1 MYYGD
6 GLNYYHNY
14 NNITNMD
21 MYSIVN
27 INEAPY
33 GNSIYLKDKIIS
45 DDKMKKHKRKVKSID
60 ENLNQFLGLN
70 NNFNIPNNRINYNYG
85 MVQRNNSGLNN
96 HISTNIKND
105 KQYRM
110 YKNKNIFKEN
120 STILNDKNNNIPYT
134 YQRMYPKE
142 KPNIT
147 NNNYLN
153 RNINNPNL
161 NRGKLTLNNKKNLIN
176 KNNINI
182 PVNINNNNKRQ
193 TYYLNQNRQNNQFQN
208 NMNLQNEFNRRKV
221 GVNVN
226 NFLNNNKININ
237 INKNKKVNNN
247 LVNNHETPNN
257 ILNSFKNYNN
267 NNNQNNI
274 NKNTIKQKNDV
285 INQIQQNKKRKI
297 IENEQEEDDENFN
310 DLVDDLYNFALKN
323 KQKKKHKNKIPL
335 NNIFQN
341 NNKNKEDENVIN
353 NSIQLN
359 IPPNRNKKQEYAECA
374 CQAEIS
380 KNSTHNSLKNENSVK
395 KNEKIDIG
403 IGIQESLLP
412 MIQPNSFNDNEIQ
425 ADIDKKIELKINHVN
440 IINIINDKKKEI
452 KEEIK
457 EENEI
462 KEKDFS
468 LNNINYNNLND
479 DKDKD
484 KEKSKEEFKNNEDI
498 KQNKD
503 EDNKNNNKGINN
515 ENEVAL
521 NNLNDFGG
529 SIIKISQDIVIVNN
543 QDDLKIGEEYDDSD
557 DNKEEEKI
565 NKKRVAINLDNN
577 FYFSFVKND
586 LIDLCQVRKGI
597 KGSLEFFQPKT
608 LEDDFDSH
616 IVIQHRACI
625 KPFKKNEIKIDEN
638 YQLRENMDETQIV
651 PELYEDFEE
660 GNEIN
665 ENETQEL
672 ASSLR
677 GSIDKSTDI
686 NINNSIKRSINQSY
700 NQSMVGSLL
709 MSTNNE
715 GEGIIRKLKAAFEE
729 SVNREF

>member
-142 KPNIT
+142 KPNVT

-208 NMNLQNEFNRRKV
+208 NMNIQNEFNQRKV
-221 GVNVN
+221 GVN

-274 NKNTIKQKNDV
+274 NKNTIKQKKDV

-440 IINIINDKKKEI
+440 IINIINDKKQEI

-457 EENEI
+457 EESEI

-479 DKDKD
+479 DKDK
-484 KEKSKEEFKNNEDI
+484 EKSKEEFKNNVDI
-498 KQNKD
+498 KQDKE

-577 FYFSFVKND
+577 FYFTFVKND

-638 YQLRENMDETQIV
+638 YQLRENMDEMQIV
-651 PELYEDFEE
+651 PELYDDFEE

>member
-1 MYYGD
+1 
-6 GLNYYHNY
+6 
-14 NNITNMD
+14 
-21 MYSIVN
+21 
-27 INEAPY
+27 
-33 GNSIYLKDKIIS
+33 
-45 DDKMKKHKRKVKSID
+45 
-60 ENLNQFLGLN
+60 
-70 NNFNIPNNRINYNYG
+70 
-85 MVQRNNSGLNN
+85 
-96 HISTNIKND
+96 
-105 KQYRM
+105 
-110 YKNKNIFKEN
+110 
-120 STILNDKNNNIPYT
+120 
-134 YQRMYPKE
+134 
-142 KPNIT
+142 
-147 NNNYLN
+147 
-153 RNINNPNL
+153 
-161 NRGKLTLNNKKNLIN
+161 
-176 KNNINI
+176 
-182 PVNINNNNKRQ
+182 
-193 TYYLNQNRQNNQFQN
+193 
-208 NMNLQNEFNRRKV
+208 
-221 GVNVN
+221 
-226 NFLNNNKININ
+226 
-237 INKNKKVNNN
+237 
-247 LVNNHETPNN
+247 
-257 ILNSFKNYNN
+257 
-267 NNNQNNI
+267 
-274 NKNTIKQKNDV
+274 
-285 INQIQQNKKRKI
+285 
-297 IENEQEEDDENFN
+297 
-310 DLVDDLYNFALKN
+310 
-323 KQKKKHKNKIPL
+323 
-335 NNIFQN
+335 
-341 NNKNKEDENVIN
+341 
-353 NSIQLN
+353 
-359 IPPNRNKKQEYAECA
+359 
-374 CQAEIS
+374 
-380 KNSTHNSLKNENSVK
+380 
-395 KNEKIDIG
+395 
-403 IGIQESLLP
+403 

-440 IINIINDKKKEI
+440 IINIINDKKQEI

-462 KEKDFS
+462 KEKDIS

-479 DKDKD
+479 DKD

-498 KQNKD
+498 KQNKE

-565 NKKRVAINLDNN
+565 NKKRVSINLDNN

-616 IVIQHRACI
+616 IVIQHKSCI

-638 YQLRENMDETQIV
+638 YQLRENMDEMQIV
-651 PELYEDFEE
+651 PELYDDFEE

>member
-142 KPNIT
+142 KPNVT

-193 TYYLNQNRQNNQFQN
+193 TYYLNQNKQNNRFQN
-208 NMNLQNEFNRRKV
+208 NMNIQNEFNQRKV

-237 INKNKKVNNN
+237 INKNKKINNN

-274 NKNTIKQKNDV
+274 NKNT
-285 INQIQQNKKRKI
+285 
-297 IENEQEEDDENFN
+297 
-310 DLVDDLYNFALKN
+310 
-323 KQKKKHKNKIPL
+323 
-335 NNIFQN
+335 
-341 NNKNKEDENVIN
+341 
-353 NSIQLN
+353 
-359 IPPNRNKKQEYAECA
+359 
-374 CQAEIS
+374 
-380 KNSTHNSLKNENSVK
+380 STK
-395 KNEKIDIG
+395 
-403 IGIQESLLP
+403 
-412 MIQPNSFNDNEIQ
+412 
-425 ADIDKKIELKINHVN
+425 
-440 IINIINDKKKEI
+440 
-452 KEEIK
+452 
-457 EENEI
+457 
-462 KEKDFS
+462 
-468 LNNINYNNLND
+468 
-479 DKDKD
+479 
-484 KEKSKEEFKNNEDI
+484 
-498 KQNKD
+498 
-503 EDNKNNNKGINN
+503 
-515 ENEVAL
+515 
-521 NNLNDFGG
+521 
-529 SIIKISQDIVIVNN
+529 
-543 QDDLKIGEEYDDSD
+543 
-557 DNKEEEKI
+557 
-565 NKKRVAINLDNN
+565 
-577 FYFSFVKND
+577 
-586 LIDLCQVRKGI
+586 
-597 KGSLEFFQPKT
+597 
-608 LEDDFDSH
+608 
-616 IVIQHRACI
+616 
-625 KPFKKNEIKIDEN
+625 
-638 YQLRENMDETQIV
+638 
-651 PELYEDFEE
+651 
-660 GNEIN
+660 
-665 ENETQEL
+665 
-672 ASSLR
+672 
-677 GSIDKSTDI
+677 
-686 NINNSIKRSINQSY
+686 
-700 NQSMVGSLL
+700 
-709 MSTNNE
+709 
-715 GEGIIRKLKAAFEE
+715 
-729 SVNREF
+729 

>member
-193 TYYLNQNRQNNQFQN
+193 TYHLNQNKQNNRFQN
-208 NMNLQNEFNRRKV
+208 NMNLQNEFNQRKV

-274 NKNTIKQKNDV
+274 NKNTIKQKSDI

-323 KQKKKHKNKIPL
+323 KQKKKNKNKIPL

-380 KNSTHNSLKNENSVK
+380 KNSAHNSLKNENSVK

-440 IINIINDKKKEI
+440 IINIINDKKQ
-452 KEEIK
+452 EIK

-479 DKDKD
+479 DKDK
-484 KEKSKEEFKNNEDI
+484 EKSKEEFKNNEDI
-498 KQNKD
+498 KQNKE

-577 FYFSFVKND
+577 FYFTFVKND

-638 YQLRENMDETQIV
+638 YQLRENMDEMQIV
-651 PELYEDFEE
+651 PELYDDFEE

-700 NQSMVGSLL
+700 NHSMVGSLL

>member
-142 KPNIT
+142 KPNVT

-208 NMNLQNEFNRRKV
+208 NMNIQNEFNQRKV
-221 GVNVN
+221 GVN

-323 KQKKKHKNKIPL
+323 KQKKKNKNKIPL
-335 NNIFQN
+335 NNVFQN

-440 IINIINDKKKEI
+440 IINIINDKKQEI

-457 EENEI
+457 EESEI

-479 DKDKD
+479 DKDK
-484 KEKSKEEFKNNEDI
+484 EKSKEEFKNNEDI
-498 KQNKD
+498 KQNKE

-577 FYFSFVKND
+577 FYFTFVKND

>member
-33 GNSIYLKDKIIS
+33 GNNTYLKDKIIS
-45 DDKMKKHKRKVKSID
+45 DAKMKKHKRKVKSID

-182 PVNINNNNKRQ
+182 PVKINNTNKRQ

-208 NMNLQNEFNRRKV
+208 NMNIQNEFNQRKV

-237 INKNKKVNNN
+237 INKNKKINNN

-323 KQKKKHKNKIPL
+323 KQKKKNKNKIPL

-380 KNSTHNSLKNENSVK
+380 KNSTHNSLKNENNVK

-440 IINIINDKKKEI
+440 IINIINDKKQEI
-452 KEEIK
+452 KD
-457 EENEI
+457 ENEI

-479 DKDKD
+479 DKDK
-484 KEKSKEEFKNNEDI
+484 EKSKEEFKNNVDI
-498 KQNKD
+498 KQDKE

-638 YQLRENMDETQIV
+638 YQLRENMDEMQIV

>member
-142 KPNIT
+142 KPNVT

-208 NMNLQNEFNRRKV
+208 NMNIQNEFNQRKV

-274 NKNTIKQKNDV
+274 NKNTIKQKKDV

-395 KNEKIDIG
+395 KNEKIDIS

-440 IINIINDKKKEI
+440 IINIINDKKQ
-452 KEEIK
+452 EIK

-479 DKDKD
+479 DKDK
-484 KEKSKEEFKNNEDI
+484 EKSKEEYINNEDI
-498 KQNKD
+498 KQDKE

-521 NNLNDFGG
+521 NNLNDLCG

-577 FYFSFVKND
+577 FYYTFVKND

-616 IVIQHRACI
+616 IVIQRRACI

-638 YQLRENMDETQIV
+638 YQLRENMDEMQIV
-651 PELYEDFEE
+651 PELYDDFEE

>member
-1 MYYGD
+1 MLYGD

-60 ENLNQFLGLN
+60 ENLNHFLGLN

-182 PVNINNNNKRQ
+182 PININNNNKRQ

-208 NMNLQNEFNRRKV
+208 YMNIQNEFNQRKV

-237 INKNKKVNNN
+237 INKNKKINNN

-323 KQKKKHKNKIPL
+323 KQKKKNKNKIPL

-440 IINIINDKKKEI
+440 IINIINDKKQEI
-452 KEEIK
+452 KD
-457 EENEI
+457 ENEI

-479 DKDKD
+479 DKDK
-484 KEKSKEEFKNNEDI
+484 EKSKEEFKNNEDI
-498 KQNKD
+498 KQIKE

-565 NKKRVAINLDNN
+565 NKNRVAINLDDN
-577 FYFSFVKND
+577 FYFTFVKND

-625 KPFKKNEIKIDEN
+625 KPFKKNEIKVDEN
-638 YQLRENMDETQIV
+638 YQLRENMDEMQIV

-672 ASSLR
+672 ANSLR

>member
-33 GNSIYLKDKIIS
+33 GNSIYLKDKIIL

-142 KPNIT
+142 KPNVT

-208 NMNLQNEFNRRKV
+208 NMNLQNEFNQRKV

-237 INKNKKVNNN
+237 INKNKKINNN

-323 KQKKKHKNKIPL
+323 KQKKKNKNKIPL

-440 IINIINDKKKEI
+440 IINIINDKKQEI
-452 KEEIK
+452 KV
-457 EENEI
+457 ENEI

-479 DKDKD
+479 DKDK
-484 KEKSKEEFKNNEDI
+484 EKSKEEFKNNEDI
-498 KQNKD
+498 KQNKE

-577 FYFSFVKND
+577 FYFTFVKND

-616 IVIQHRACI
+616 IVIQRRACI

-638 YQLRENMDETQIV
+638 YQLRENMDEMQIV